1 MKKKNES
8 TFSVKRKTKGY
19 ELFLILYIVLI
30 IVPSIILA
38 SGDKA
43 WVNIVLAAGLI
54 VLVLFYYFDNTYDT
68 SVSWGMRAVYT
79 APEQER
85 SFIDYH
91 RTHFWKE
98 TDIHSIPRQ

>member
-8 TFSVKRKTKGY
+8 TFSVKHKTKGY
-19 ELFLILYIVLI
+19 ELFLILYIVLV

-43 WVNIVLAAGLI
+43 WINIILAAGLI

-68 SVSWGMRAVYT
+68 SVSWGMRAVLANT
-79 APEQER
+79 FSPVSLRLNTMSTGA
-85 SFIDYH
+85 IMN
-91 RTHFWKE
+91 
-98 TDIHSIPRQ
+98 II